1 MGKHD
6 GLKEIR
12 KLDLHIKE
20 ARPFDEGVVKLNVI
34 RRTFPRFS
42 KSRFQVI
49 FPLLP
54 RSINSHST
62 SQLRTTQGR
71 RSVRMISLA
80 SKVASVAITA
90 AAFVLLADRRVSNKT
105 TVATIVTAAMIH
117 CASVSLEETKSP
129 VQRHHQK
136 EASPSFWPL

>member
-42 KSRFQVI
+42 KSLRW
-49 FPLLP
+49 LL
-54 RSINSHST
+54 RQQHS
-62 SQLRTTQGR
+62 SCWRIEG
-71 RSVRMISLA
+71 
-80 SKVASVAITA
+80 
-90 AAFVLLADRRVSNKT
+90 
-105 TVATIVTAAMIH
+105 
-117 CASVSLEETKSP
+117 
-129 VQRHHQK
+129 
-136 EASPSFWPL
+136 